1 MKLENRNIKT
11 RFRYGLLIVA
21 VIAAGIL
28 SRRIAFV
35 PLITGD
41 VLYAVM
47 MFFMIKFLLIHAG
60 KRKVAAISLSVC
72 CLIELSQLYDAVWI
86 NQIRNTTLGGL
97 VLGHGFLWSDILA
110 YTAGTALCLL
120 VLYAGKRR
128 TGFKTDAPLR

>member
-47 MFFMIKFLLIHAG
+47 MFLMVKFLMIPADN
-60 KRKVAAISLSVC
+60 RKVAAISLGIC
-72 CLIELSQLYDAVWI
+72 YLIEISQLYDAVWI

-120 VLYAGKRR
+120 VLYVGKRR
-128 TGFKTDAPLR
+128 TGFKADATLR